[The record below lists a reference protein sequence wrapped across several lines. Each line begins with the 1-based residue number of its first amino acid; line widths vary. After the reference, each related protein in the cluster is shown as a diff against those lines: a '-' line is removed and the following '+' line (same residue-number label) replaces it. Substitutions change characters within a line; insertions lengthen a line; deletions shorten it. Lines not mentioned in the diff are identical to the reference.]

1 MSKKIIALIAAVVC
15 MLCVFAGCN
24 GKNTTVESKAVG
36 NAVTANN
43 GGFLAETDDY
53 LFFING
59 NELYTE
65 DNTLGAVEKG
75 ALVRMAKAE
84 LGKASPKVEVLASKV
99 VSTSDYSAGVY
110 VFGDKVYFA
119 TPNNEENKVGTVLND
134 QIQFCSISAKD
145 GGEINVFATAKGTEG
160 NAAAYKFYQIDNKVY
175 VAYAETTTND
185 DGATVKAI
193 KVVGEDGANVATLEY
208 ENYVFEK
215 GASAD
220 YIYFTKAVENE
231 DLGMTESFNEVYSYK
246 VGAEKADLVLYG
258 AGSNRKEVYNFANK
272 GIQGVKF
279 TLIAAENDYFYF
291 STVNVDTS
299 VSTDTF
305 YSFAKEGTLK
315 AKGED
320 FANTEENYVTI
331 SGANKM
337 NDGTT
342 AAATIFASTSVF
354 ESPERIVYLDTTK
367 GLCAYNYKNDD
378 YANLNGVEVVYY
390 DDEVVTGTFAYAK
403 GDAYYFH
410 ISGVY
415 YEIANGESTK
425 LSSVAFA
432 TDWYAPEVVT
442 VGEKEYI
449 LGTLSADEYY
459 DYIFAFETG
468 ADEEAVVNFV
478 EYFGAGDKAKAME
491 TLGLNEK
498 DFDKLVK
505 DNAETKYVDFISASG
520 RANAKYV
527 WANKAVAVYG
537 AEEQAISDYIDTTYP
552 GSEVKEEVKEEGCG
566 SVAGAGM
573 MLGGVLVA
581 LAGVAV
587 SKKNR

>member
-24 GKNTTVESKAVG
+24 GKNTTVESKETVG

-43 GGFLAETDDY
+43 GGFLAETEDY

-59 NELYTE
+59 NEIYTE

-75 ALVRMAKAE
+75 ALVRMAKAD
-84 LGKASPKVEVLASKV
+84 LGKASPEVEVLASKV

-160 NAAAYKFYQIDNKVY
+160 NAAAYKFYQVDNKVY

-185 DGATVKAI
+185 DGTTVKAI
-193 KVVGEDGANVATLEY
+193 KVVGEDGTNVATLEY

-215 GASAD
+215 GATAD

-246 VGAEKADLVLYG
+246 VGTEKADLVLYG
-258 AGSNRKEVYNFANK
+258 AGSNRNTEAVKYENK

-279 TLIAAENDYFYF
+279 TLIAAENNYLYL

-305 YSFAKEGTLK
+305 YSFAEEGKLT
-315 AKGED
+315 A
-320 FANTEENYVTI
+320 TPEENYKVI

-378 YANLNGVEVVYY
+378 YAHLNGVEVVYY

-442 VGEKEYI
+442 ANGKEYI
-449 LGTLSADEYY
+449 IGTLSADEYY

-468 ADEEAVVNFV
+468 ADEEEVVDFV
-478 EYFGAGDKAKAME
+478 KYFGAGEKAKAME

-527 WANKAVAVYG
+527 WANNAVAVYG